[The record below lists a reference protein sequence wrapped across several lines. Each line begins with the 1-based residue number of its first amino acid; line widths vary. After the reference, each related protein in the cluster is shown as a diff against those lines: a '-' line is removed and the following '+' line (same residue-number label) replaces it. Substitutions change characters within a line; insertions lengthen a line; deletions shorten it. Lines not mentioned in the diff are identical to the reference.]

1 MYRKKQRGIWRHIDF
16 IVFDMF
22 SLQVAFALAFMIRN
36 DGGSPYADLMYRSIA
51 VVLELIDLIVILF
64 FGTMRDVLKR
74 GYYME
79 FLRTGQHVILVELL
93 TAMYLV
99 TVQEGELF
107 SRFILYSFA
116 VLYMLI
122 SYPVRLLWKAILR
135 KQPIVG
141 AHRTL
146 LILAP
151 ADKMEQAVENIRENQ
166 YDIFRIAGLAVLDCD
181 MTDKTIEEIPV
192 VANLDTV
199 VNYVCKE
206 WIDEVYIEPDG
217 SAYDTKKLMEK
228 FMEMG
233 VTVHINL
240 DVEVQNFGGKQFVE
254 KIGEETVLTASI
266 NATTSRQAFLKR
278 TMDIAGGVIGCILT
292 GIIFIFVA
300 PAIFISSPGSIFF
313 SQTRVGKN
321 GKRFRMYKFR
331 TMYPDAEERKKELI
345 KSNRIDDG
353 RMFKLEV
360 DPRIIGNRVLPDG
373 TQKQGIGQFLRIT
386 SLDEFPQFFNVL
398 KGDMS
403 LVGTRPPTEDEWEQY
418 ELHHRIRLSVKP
430 GISGLWQVSGRS
442 NITSFEEVVNL
453 DTQYILKW
461 SMGLDIKILL
471 KTLLVVF
478 KREGAL

>member
-141 AHRTL
+141 AHRSL

>member
-266 NATTSRQAFLKR
+266 NAATSRQAFLKR

-300 PAIFISSPGSIFF
+300 PAIFISSPGPIFF

-353 RMFKLEV
+353 RMFKLEF

>member
-353 RMFKLEV
+353 RMFKLEF

>member
-22 SLQVAFALAFMIRN
+22 SLQVAFALAFIIRN
-36 DGGSPYADLMYRSIA
+36 DGGNPYADLVYRNIA
-51 VVLELIDLIVILF
+51 IVLELIDLIVILF

-79 FLRTGQHVILVELL
+79 FIRTGQHVILVELL

-122 SYPVRLLWKAILR
+122 SYPVRLLWKAVLR

-141 AHRTL
+141 VHRSL

-151 ADKMEQAVENIRENQ
+151 ADKMERVVQNIRENQ
-166 YDIFRIAGLAVLDCD
+166 YDIFRIAGLAVSDCD
-181 MTDKTIEEIPV
+181 MTGKTIEEIPV
-192 VANLDTV
+192 VANLDTL

-240 DVEVQNFGGKQFVE
+240 DVEMQSSGGKQFVE

-266 NATTSRQAFLKR
+266 NTATLRQAVLKR

-300 PAIFISSPGSIFF
+300 PAIFISSPGPIFF
-313 SQTRVGKN
+313 SQIRVGKN
-321 GKRFRMYKFR
+321 GKRFKMYKFR

-345 KSNRIDDG
+345 KNNRIGDG
-353 RMFKLEV
+353 RMFKLEF

-373 TQKQGIGQFLRIT
+373 TQKKGIGQFLRIT

-478 KREGAL
+478 KKEGAL